1 MPAAPIRLLDE
12 KYPDE
17 VVSATM
23 DFSGL
28 FSAGETVSAHSCSLS
43 LYVGVTE
50 PSGMLSGSTSVSGG
64 TVAQTVTG
72 GVAGHVYRLRF
83 SVLTSLGQRYVS
95 SSFLPID
102 EDD

>member
-1 MPAAPIRLLDE
+1 MPAVIRLLDE

-23 DFSGL
+23 DFSPVL
-28 FSAGETVSAHSCSLS
+28 ATGETVSAHSCALS

-50 PSGMLSGSTSVSGG
+50 PSGMLSGGTALSGT

-83 SVLTSLGQRYVS
+83 SVLTSAGRSYVS

>member
-1 MPAAPIRLLDE
+1 MPVTTRLLDE
-12 KYPDE
+12 KFPDE

-23 DFSGL
+23 DFSPIL
-28 FSAGETVSAHSCSLS
+28 ASGESVSAHSCSLS
-43 LYVGVTE
+43 LYVGDTE

-72 GVAGHVYRLRF
+72 GDVGHVYRLRF
-83 SVLTSLGQRYVS
+83 SVLTSLGRVLVS